1 MEPSHIVRSFDEEL
15 GQIESLLLEMGGLV
29 ETGIAESVEALTNA
43 DAELCEKVIR
53 EDKKV
58 DALEM
63 RIDQMAVQLLA
74 GASTRCRSRAPSTS
88 AGNTVLL
95 RKGRIRR
102 AYSLFQAGPCGAVQR
117 RWFTKVL

>member
-63 RIDQMAVQLLA
+63 RIDQMAAFGWLYLVPAGLA
-74 GASTRCRSRAPSTS
+74 QMLF
-88 AGNTVLL
+88 NVWM
-95 RKGRIRR
+95 GR
-102 AYSLFQAGPCGAVQR
+102 L
-117 RWFTKVL
+117 